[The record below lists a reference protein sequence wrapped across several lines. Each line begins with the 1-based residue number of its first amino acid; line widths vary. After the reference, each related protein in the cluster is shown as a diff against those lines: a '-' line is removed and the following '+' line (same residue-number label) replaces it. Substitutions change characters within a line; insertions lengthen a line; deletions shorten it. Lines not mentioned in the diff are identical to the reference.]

1 MVEKVPLQIDR
12 RAQVDLLLQGKNEHE
27 RGRRKR
33 LFVLRMRK
41 SSERNV
47 RNENSGDKHWRC
59 LLRCFQVLTH
69 RLQLLQPNSASSEK
83 WILFQRIIWISTRSC
98 KSARSRF
105 TNA

>member
-69 RLQLLQPNSASSEK
+69 RLQLL
-83 WILFQRIIWISTRSC
+83 ILRFGSRSGGGGYYC
-98 KSARSRF
+98 QGRKSGGLY
-105 TNA
+105 